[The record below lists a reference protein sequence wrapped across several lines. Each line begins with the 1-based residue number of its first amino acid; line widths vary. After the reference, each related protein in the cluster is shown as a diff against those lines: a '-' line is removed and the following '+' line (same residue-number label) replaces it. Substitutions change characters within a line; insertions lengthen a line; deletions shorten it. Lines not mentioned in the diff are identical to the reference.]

1 MDNLRVG
8 IIAEGKSDH
17 AVIANILE
25 GILGIDINEQVQ
37 FLVPQLT
44 SDKTY
49 IGAVKNDEKSFSNW
63 TIVRQNCIDKE
74 EIDNFF
80 SDNPLEQDLILIIQI
95 DTAERDLINYEVSE
109 PPKTK
114 DKNYS
119 EKLRL
124 NVITKIKEWLNQPYE
139 NLYYAIAIEETEA
152 WILAL
157 HEKNKSD
164 TCEYNKAKEAYFK
177 MLNKTLKKKEKN
189 VLTIKDAFVKYDQLS
204 RPFRK
209 NRTLKKA
216 RNKNKS
222 LDLFCHSLE
231 KDLINAPQEK
241 E

>member
-8 IIAEGKSDH
+8 VIAEGKSDH

-37 FLVPQLT
+37 FIVPRLT

-95 DTAERDLINYEVSE
+95 DTAERHLKNYEVTE

-114 DKNYS
+114 DKDYS
-119 EKLRL
+119 ENLRE
-124 NVITKIKEWLNQPYE
+124 NVITKINEWLKQPYE

-152 WILAL
+152 WLLAL
-157 HEKNKSD
+157 HEKKKSD
-164 TCEYNKAKEAYFK
+164 TSAYNKAKEDYFK

-189 VLTIKDAFVKYDQLS
+189 VLTIKDAFVKYKQLS
-204 RPFRK
+204 QSFRK
-209 NRTLKKA
+209 NKTLKVA
-216 RNKNKS
+216 RTKNKS
-222 LDLFCHSLE
+222 LDLFCGSLE
-231 KDLINAPQEK
+231 ENMINQTHTT
-241 E
+241 

>member
-1 MDNLRVG
+1 MENLIIG

-17 AVIANILE
+17 AVIANILK
-25 GILGIDINEQVQ
+25 GILDIDISTQVQ
-37 FLVPQLT
+37 FLVPDLST
-44 SDKTY
+44 
-49 IGAVKNDEKSFSNW
+49 DEEDFYQQRQQKIASFSNW
-63 TIVRQNCIDKE
+63 TIVRQNCIDR
-74 EIDNFF
+74 EIIDDFFNENPSADN
-80 SDNPLEQDLILIIQI
+80 LALIIQI

-209 NRTLKKA
+209 NRTLTKA

-231 KDLINAPQEK
+231 KGVK
-241 E
+241 EIFI